1 MILEVRHLRMVEAI
15 SREGTVSAAARRLNL
30 TQSAVSHAL
39 RDLEDRLDLPLF
51 QRGKGKMRP
60 TVHGRRV
67 LKLAGPVLEQIRQA
81 EQELLRSSKIA
92 GAGVLRLCTQCY
104 TCYAWLPAVMQDFM
118 EDVPGYE
125 LRIVPEA
132 TDGAVEALLDEEVDL
147 AIVHLPVGRDDVQ
160 EIPLFRDEI
169 MAVVPKGDP
178 LADKEFLSP
187 EDFSDRHLILHSDP
201 EGSVIFQKMLTPAG
215 VQPRQVSQLRLTEA
229 VVEAVKAGLGITVLA
244 GWVVS
249 PKLESG
255 QLRAV
260 RLGRQ
265 GIFRTWSAAVL
276 RSRRR
281 DLPLNHLTDLLRRK
295 VAGAGTELEPAQA
308 ANAAG

>member
-39 RDLEDRLDLPLF
+39 RDLEDRLDLSLF

-81 EQELLRSSKIA
+81 EQDLLRSSKIS
-92 GAGVLRLCTQCY
+92 GEGILRLCTQCY

-132 TDGAVEALLDEEVDL
+132 TDGAIEALLNEEVDL
-147 AIVHLPVGRDDVQ
+147 AIVHQPVGRNDIC

-169 MAVVPKGDP
+169 LAVVPKGDP
-178 LADKEFLSP
+178 LGEKEFLTAQ
-187 EDFSDRHLILHSDP
+187 DFADRHLILHSDP
-201 EGSVIFQKMLTPAG
+201 EGSLIFRKMLTPAG

-229 VVEAVKAGLGITVLA
+229 VVEAVRAGLGITVLA
-244 GWVVS
+244 GWVLS
-249 PKLESG
+249 PKLEG
-255 QLRAV
+255 GHLRAI
-260 RLGRQ
+260 RLGRG
-265 GIFRTWSAAVL
+265 GIYRTWSAAVL
-276 RSRRR
+276 RSRRD
-281 DLPLNHLTDLLRRK
+281 DLPLTHLTDLLRRK
-295 VAGAGTELEPAQA
+295 VAHSGAELEPAEPA
-308 ANAAG
+308 TA